1 MTLGKIKN
9 PKIINIK
16 AIKKYIFNNVS
27 PPSKIINSA
36 KIKKIKN
43 YMKKTI
49 HKKNLYNFYI

>member
-36 KIKKIKN
+36 KIKKKLKIIYEKN
-43 YMKKTI
+43 NT
-49 HKKNLYNFYI
+49 

>member
-1 MTLGKIKN
+1 MGRKLLVKLIILIMTLGKIKN

-36 KIKKIKN
+36 KIKKN
-43 YMKKTI
+43 
-49 HKKNLYNFYI
+49 